1 MPLLEV
7 TIFFSHTNKYF
18 IRHNIFFYGL
28 PTHILSTK
36 FCTNSISFT
45 LCLIKI
51 VPCSN
56 LSSCFTWMKVHT
68 RVGTSKWNDLTDL
81 DEGVV
86 SLMHVQNVAK
96 KSICKTWSCEKMCR
110 MPSVYNG
117 EKFGKKEVSILKNET
132 LVGARHFA
140 FWWTQF

>member
-1 MPLLEV
+1 MDFPL
-7 TIFFSHTNKYF
+7 
-18 IRHNIFFYGL
+18 
-28 PTHILSTK
+28 THILSTR

-117 EKFGKKEVSILKNET
+117 EKFEKKRWVFWKMKPLSEPGILLFGGPNFKYFKDFEDMD
-132 LVGARHFA
+132 
-140 FWWTQF
+140 